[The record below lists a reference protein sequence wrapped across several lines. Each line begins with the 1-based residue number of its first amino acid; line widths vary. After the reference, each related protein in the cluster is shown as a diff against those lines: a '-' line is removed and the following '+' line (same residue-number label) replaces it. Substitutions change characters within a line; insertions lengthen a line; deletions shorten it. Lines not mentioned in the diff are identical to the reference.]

1 MKTIKVLQFF
11 VYTIPYKHLVKT
23 IFKKGIKHEDIIA
36 TLNILTTHFQQIA
49 KASDF
54 SLSKVQDFPQTFSTL
69 HHLF

>member
-1 MKTIKVLQFF
+1 M
-11 VYTIPYKHLVKT
+11 KT

-36 TLNILTTHFQQIA
+36 TLNILTTHFQRIA

-54 SLSKVQDFPQTFSTL
+54 SLSKVQDFPQTFFTL